1 MKKIMVIFAVAAVLA
16 ALVGACKIADPC
28 PAYPHETSVEQVE
41 SRI

>member
-1 MKKIMVIFAVAAVLA
+1 MKKIIIAVSVAAAIA

-41 SRI
+41 SNI